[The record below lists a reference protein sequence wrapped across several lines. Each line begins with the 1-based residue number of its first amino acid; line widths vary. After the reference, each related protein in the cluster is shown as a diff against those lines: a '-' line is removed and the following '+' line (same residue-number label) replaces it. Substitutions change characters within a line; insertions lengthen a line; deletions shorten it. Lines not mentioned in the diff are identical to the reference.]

1 MVVFND
7 KQKIVKYKTVD
18 EIIDVFCHV
27 RLDFYKKRKKYQ
39 VKIAERRLVI
49 LVNKMNFIDDVI
61 SGRIGIM
68 NRKEEDIIDDLKS
81 KNVEMIDDGYGYLLG
96 LQVRTFTKEKVDVLR
111 AEISKEKTTIKKLKS
126 TTEKQ
131 TWLRELDELEK
142 NYMKK

>member
-1 MVVFND
+1 
-7 KQKIVKYKTVD
+7 
-18 EIIDVFCHV
+18 
-27 RLDFYKKRKKYQ
+27 
-39 VKIAERRLVI
+39 
-49 LVNKMNFIDDVI
+49 
-61 SGRIGIM
+61 
-68 NRKEEDIIDDLKS
+68 
-81 KNVEMIDDGYGYLLG
+81 MIDDGYGYLLG